1 MKRVLYIVHS
11 ILALAVIVAS
21 FLRWKGILLGQYAD
35 LVYIIAMI
43 AATTV
48 FTIIHFMK
56 KQEEVQ
62 LKSKDSV
69 ADRDK

>member
-56 KQEEVQ
+56 KPEEAS
-62 LKSKDSV
+62 LGNKNSIT
-69 ADRDK
+69 DREK